1 MEGGFCCLSGSGWV
15 RLNRVNVG
23 VERWWGHRGVI
34 IHQSLTGS
42 TAGPVESKSD
52 TYQRCSLY

>member
-1 MEGGFCCLSGSGWV
+1 MGEIQPESMLW
-15 RLNRVNVG
+15 